1 MNSMNSPRSDVLVIA
16 ETAHGRPSDLSYE
29 LIALARQLVEYGGG
43 TVSVATLEGP
53 DSPCVQELG
62 RRGADRVFS
71 ITADGSNAYEAERW
85 LAALPTLL
93 AEHGHAHILL
103 GHTSL
108 GAELGPRLAF
118 RLDSTVATGCERI
131 ELKDGKLS
139 VMRPCFGNKARE
151 VLTLYKSPAVATVRA
166 RMYDPLPPKCAE
178 AQVIAIASSTTAM
191 PVTTVLSRSVEA
203 EGQGARI
210 ETAKI
215 VVAGGRGIGGPEG
228 FQVLEKL
235 AALVGGAV
243 GASRVACDLGWV
255 PHSRQIGLSGKTVRP
270 DLYVAVGISGASQH
284 MAGCGKAR
292 AILAINSDPEAAI
305 FKEATF
311 GIVGDYREIVPALI
325 EAIGENQ

>member
-1 MNSMNSPRSDVLVIA
+1 MSSPRNDVLVIA
-16 ETAHGRPSDLSYE
+16 ETAHGCPSDLTFE
-29 LIALARQLVEYGGG
+29 LIALARQLGENGGG
-43 TVSVATLEGP
+43 TVSAATFEGP
-53 DSPCVQELG
+53 DSRCVRELG
-62 RRGADRVFS
+62 NRGADRVFS
-71 ITADGSNAYEAERW
+71 ISSDNNNAYEAERW
-85 LAALPTLL
+85 LAVLPTLL
-93 AEHGHAHILL
+93 AENGHAHVLL

-118 RLDSTVATGCERI
+118 RLGSAIATGCERV
-131 ELKDGKLS
+131 ELKDGKLG

-151 VLTLYKSPAVATVRA
+151 MLTLQKSPAVATVRA
-166 RMYDPLPPKCAE
+166 RMYDSLPATSAE
-178 AQVIAIASSTTAM
+178 PQIISIAAPTTATSG
-191 PVTTVLSRSVEA
+191 TTVLSRSIED
-203 EGQGARI
+203 EGQGVRI

-284 MAGCGKAR
+284 MAGCGRAR
-292 AILAINSDPEAAI
+292 AILAINSDSEAAI

-311 GIVGDYREIVPALI
+311 GVVGDYKEIVPALI
-325 EAIGENQ
+325 DAIGESE